1 MEIDVEELQVV
12 INRLFDHVVKV
23 RGVRRVDL
31 GSDFY
36 WDIDQSEA
44 YDPTQKPTEIELG
57 SFPDDW
63 DFLANVREGKD
74 IVAVQ
79 LTQVAPM
86 FRRLGER
93 LRVSSWHPKGRVDC

>member
-1 MEIDVEELQVV
+1 MEIDVEQLRTV
-12 INRLFDHVVKV
+12 INRLLDHVVKV

-31 GSDFY
+31 GGDFY

-44 YDPTQKPTEIELG
+44 YDPTQKPTEIDLG

-63 DFLANVREGKD
+63 DFLENVREGKD

-79 LTQVAPM
+79 LTQVAPIL
-86 FRRLGER
+86 RRLGEQ
-93 LRVSSWHPKGRVDC
+93 LGESLAAKGQS